1 MSDIAKMLVGALAA
15 HDNQR
20 DRSVQVDVGPSSIGD
35 CKRRVFLNITQAP
48 KVNATDSLPAIMGT
62 FIHAGIAEAIKRED
76 PFNDN
81 FMIEQEFSIEGLRGH
96 IDLYIKDKKQI
107 VDWKTTKVKSL
118 RYFPSEQQRMQV
130 QVYGYLLT
138 QNGYEVEKVT
148 LVALARDGGFANI
161 REHTEPYDPKMAER
175 GIEWLAQV
183 KEMAK
188 NGEIPEPEK
197 SVYFCQLFCDYY
209 DATGVNGC
217 PSKSQ

>member
-1 MSDIAKMLVGALAA
+1 MSDIAKMLVGALSA
-15 HDNQR
+15 HDEQR
-20 DRSVQVDVGPSSIGD
+20 DRSVQVDVGPSLIGD
-35 CKRRVFLNITQAP
+35 CKRRVFMHLTQAP
-48 KVNATDSLPAIMGT
+48 KVNETDSLAAIMGT

-96 IDLYIKDKKQI
+96 VDLYIKDKKQI
-107 VDWKTTKVKSL
+107 VDWKTTKAKSL

-130 QVYGYLLT
+130 QVYGYLLS

-148 LVALARDGGFANI
+148 LVALARDGGFADV
-161 REHTEPYDPKMAER
+161 REHSEPYDPEMAQR
-175 GIEWLAQV
+175 GLDWLAEV

-188 NGEIPEPEK
+188 NGEIPKPEK
-197 SVYFCQLFCDYY
+197 DVFFCRSYCNYY

-217 PSKSQ
+217 QSKSR

>member
-1 MSDIAKMLVGALAA
+1 MTLT
-15 HDNQR
+15 N
-20 DRSVQVDVGPSSIGD
+20 
-35 CKRRVFLNITQAP
+35 AP
-48 KVNATDSLPAIMGT
+48 KINETDSLAAIMGT

-81 FMIEQEFSIEGLRGH
+81 FLIEQEFSIEGLRGH

-138 QNGYEVEKVT
+138 QNGYEVENVT
-148 LVALARDGGFANI
+148 LVAIARDGTSQDV
-161 REHTEPYDPKMAER
+161 REHTEPYDEKMALD
-175 GIEWLAQV
+175 GLAWLAEVRDAV
-183 KEMAK
+183 K
-188 NGEIPEPEK
+188 NNLPPLPEK
-197 SVYFCQLFCDYY
+197 EVYFCRSWCSYY

-217 PSKSQ
+217 QSKSR